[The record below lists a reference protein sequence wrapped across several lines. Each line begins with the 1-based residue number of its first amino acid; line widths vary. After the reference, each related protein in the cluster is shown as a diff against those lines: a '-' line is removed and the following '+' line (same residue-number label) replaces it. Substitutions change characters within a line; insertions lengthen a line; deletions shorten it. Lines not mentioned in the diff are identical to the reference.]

1 MKTEYILCAAIR
13 RIYPR
18 DCVNHYNTDELGN
31 PLNDIYDIELG
42 YRHSDILARF
52 KDEVSRKLEDQGFY
66 TSRGRFV
73 DRKEAFQIA
82 YQANQ
87 IPISLYDER
96 GINGK
101 LFSEDLY

>member
-13 RIYPR
+13 RDYPR
-18 DCVNHYNTDELGN
+18 DCVQHYKLDANGKSV
-31 PLNDIYDIELG
+31 NDIYKIELG

-52 KDEVSRKLEDQGFY
+52 NEEVSRHLEDQGFY

-73 DRKEAFQIA
+73 NRKEAFQIA

-101 LFSEDLY
+101 LYS

>member
-1 MKTEYILCAAIR
+1 MKIEYILCAAIK

-18 DCVNHYNTDELGN
+18 DCVKHYYDSDL
-31 PLNDIYDIELG
+31 YDIELG
-42 YRHSDILARF
+42 YRHCDILARF
-52 KDEVSRKLEDQGFY
+52 HGEVSEKLEDQGFY

-87 IPISLYDER
+87 IPITLYDER
-96 GINGK
+96 GVNGK